1 MDFQYVGRSITGNR
15 TKGNI
20 EADSKQQALKKLES
34 RGLIVINLEET
45 KPWNKDITYFQRV
58 KNKDFT
64 IFLRQYSTLIHSGIN
79 ISEATKTMTHQTDS
93 QLLKK
98 TLVDIDKKLDQGI
111 PLSKAT
117 EMHPKVF
124 PSLLVHMIHA
134 GEASGQLDEILHEMA
149 DYYEKQYQNQQKI
162 ITALLYPTVV
172 GAITIILGLFL
183 LMFVVPQFV
192 NMFQS
197 MGQELP
203 LYTQLIIQ
211 SSEIAGKYWWI
222 LIPIIVAIMV
232 GYFYIKRSDSLQI
245 YLDTLKMRIPL
256 TGKLVQQG
264 ALVRLT
270 KTMSTLVNSAVPMIE
285 AVDITSKIVQN
296 RVMEEVLNDSK
307 NALTNGD
314 SLAKPMKNH
323 WAFPKL
329 VIQMIEIGEKTGS
342 LDQMLHQA
350 ALFYE
355 QEVDQLS
362 TRIKTLIE
370 PFMIVFLT
378 VFVGGVIVAIVLPM
392 FNMFEQ
398 F

>member
-58 KNKDFT
+58 KNKDFI

-296 RVMEEVLNDSK
+296 RVMEEILNDSK

-342 LDQMLHQA
+342 LDQMLHRA